1 MNIPLVDIAAQHAE
15 IADAVRAGWEKV
27 VASTAF
33 IGGPA
38 VAEFEEAYAAALGV
52 AHCVG
57 LGNGT
62 DALELALRAV
72 GVGARSEVILPA
84 NTFVATAEAVVR
96 IGAKPVLV
104 DVDPVNLLID
114 PAAVAAAI
122 TSRTKAIIPVHL
134 YGQTAPVEQ
143 LVPLA
148 EACGAVIVEDAA
160 QAQGARRFGRSA
172 GTLGALAATS
182 FYPGKNLG
190 AAGDAGAVTTD
201 SPELAH
207 KVRLLGAHGSR
218 EKYVHEMIGFNSRLD
233 TLQAVVLLAKLP
245 HLARWNALRRA
256 AANRYLGLLANLPG
270 VVLPTTAD
278 GNDDVWHLYV
288 VRVPQRDR
296 VLATL
301 KRAGIAAGIH
311 YPHPIH
317 LTLAFAGL
325 RRGPG
330 SYPEAER
337 ASRDILSLPLYPQ
350 ISVEAQEYVAATLRR
365 AVEEVVSDEERG
377 AFVIGAMS
385 ASEERVANAR

>member
-1 MNIPLVDIAAQHAE
+1 MNIPLVDIASQHAE
-15 IADAVRAGWEKV
+15 IAEAVRAGWEKV

-38 VAEFEEAYAAALGV
+38 VAEFEEAYAEALGV

-62 DALELALRAV
+62 DALELALRAA
-72 GVGARSEVILPA
+72 GVDARAEVILPA

-104 DVDPVNLLID
+104 DVDPITLLID

-122 TSRTKAIIPVHL
+122 TVRTRAIIPVHL
-134 YGQTAPVEQ
+134 YGQTAPVEE
-143 LVPLA
+143 LVPIA
-148 EACGAVIVEDAA
+148 QSCGAVIVEDAA
-160 QAQGARRFGRSA
+160 QSQGAKRFGQSA
-172 GTLGALAATS
+172 GSLGALAATS

-190 AAGDAGAVTTD
+190 AAGDAGAVTTN
-201 SPELAH
+201 SPELARR
-207 KVRLLGAHGSR
+207 VRLLGAHGSQ
-218 EKYVHEMIGFNSRLD
+218 EKYVHETIGFNSRLD

-256 AANRYLGLLANLPG
+256 AANRYASLLADIPG
-270 VVLPTTAD
+270 VVLPTSAV
-278 GNDDVWHLYV
+278 GNEDVWHLYV

-311 YPHPIH
+311 YPHPVH
-317 LTLAFAGL
+317 LTPAFAFMKRGL
-325 RRGPG
+325 G

-337 ASRDILSLPLYPQ
+337 ASREILSLPLFPH
-350 ISVEAQEYVAATLRR
+350 ISVEAQEYVAAELRQ
-365 AVEEVVSDEERG
+365 AVEEIVNEERDVS
-377 AFVIGAMS
+377 VIGAMT
-385 ASEERVANAR
+385 ATEERVANAR